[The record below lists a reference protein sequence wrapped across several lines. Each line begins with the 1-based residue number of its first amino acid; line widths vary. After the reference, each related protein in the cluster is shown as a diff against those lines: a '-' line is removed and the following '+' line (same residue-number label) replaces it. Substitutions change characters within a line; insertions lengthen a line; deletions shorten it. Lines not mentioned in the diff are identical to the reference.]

1 MSDEK
6 DKLDP
11 TKSGTEADQTGATS
25 GTGDGKDSAGAD
37 SDLSKESPA
46 ELARIIAE
54 LRKENAASRKKQR
67 ELEQAEAQRT
77 AAQKEAEEKRLQE
90 QGEFKTLA
98 EQRAAEIEAL
108 KATAAKAEALEGRI
122 KAANDARI
130 AKVPEAMRTLIPDY
144 DVVKLSEWLD
154 ANLDKLTK
162 PAAPDFDAGKSGERG
177 GQQPIIDP
185 LSVRL

>member
-1 MSDEK
+1 MSDEEK
-6 DKLDP
+6 NNAAD
-11 TKSGTEADQTGATS
+11 TSGTDGTQTGATS
-25 GTGDGKDSAGAD
+25 GTGDGTSGAGTD

-54 LRKENAASRKKQR
+54 LRRENAASRKKQR
-67 ELEQAEAQRT
+67 DLEEADAQR
-77 AAQKEAEEKRLQE
+77 AAVAKAAEEKRLQE

-108 KATAAKAEALEGRI
+108 KAQAAKAEALEGRI

-130 AKVPEAMRTLIPDY
+130 TKVPDAMRTLIPDY
-144 DVVKLSEWLD
+144 DAVRLSEWLD

-162 PAAPDFDAGKSGERG
+162 PSAPDFDAGKSGERG

-185 LSVRL
+185 LSVKL

>member
-1 MSDEK
+1 MADEEKK
-6 DKLDP
+6 DAAG
-11 TKSGTEADQTGATS
+11 TSGTDGSQTGATS
-25 GTGDGKDSAGAD
+25 GTGDGKDGAGAD

-54 LRKENAASRKKQR
+54 LRKENAATRKKQR

-98 EQRAAEIEAL
+98 EQRAAEIERL
-108 KATAAKAEALEGRI
+108 KTAAAKAEALEGRI

-130 AKVPEAMRTLIPDY
+130 AKVPDAMRTLIPEY
-144 DVVKLSEWLD
+144 EPVKLSEWLD

-177 GQQPIIDP
+177 GQQPITEP
-185 LSVRL
+185 LSVTL

>member
-1 MSDEK
+1 MDEEK
-6 DKLDP
+6 KQDAA
-11 TKSGTEADQTGATS
+11 GTS
-25 GTGDGKDSAGAD
+25 GTDGTQTGTTPGAGDGNSGAGTD
-37 SDLSKESPA
+37 SDLTKESPA

-54 LRKENAASRKKQR
+54 LRKENAATRKKQR
-67 ELEQAEAQRT
+67 ELEQVEAQRT
-77 AAQKEAEEKRLQE
+77 AAQKEADEKRLKE
-90 QGEFKTLA
+90 QGEFKTLY
-98 EQRAAEIEAL
+98 EKTAAEMEAL
-108 KATAAKAEALEGRI
+108 KAKAAKAEALEGRI

-177 GQQPIIDP
+177 GQQPITDP
-185 LSVRL
+185 LTVRL

>member
-1 MSDEK
+1 MPNTTED
-6 DKLDP
+6 DP
-11 TKSGTEADQTGATS
+11 KTPGADADQTGATS
-25 GTGDGKDSAGAD
+25 GTGDGKDGAGTD

-54 LRKENAASRKKQR
+54 LRKENAATRKKQR

-90 QGEFKTLA
+90 QGEFKTLYEKSTA
-98 EQRAAEIEAL
+98 EMEAL
-108 KATAAKAEALEGRI
+108 KAKAAKAEALEGRI

-144 DVVKLSEWLD
+144 DDAVKLSEWLD

-177 GQQPIIDP
+177 GQQPITDP
-185 LSVRL
+185 LSVTL